1 MFAALGSFVG
11 AARVRKRARQ
21 WAALGALRPGLD
33 AAGAADIGWTL
44 FRPDVFRLLVVE
56 CGWPG
61 DRYEM

>member
-33 AAGAADIGWTL
+33 AVWAGRFPAP
-44 FRPDVFRLLVVE
+44 RR
-56 CGWPG
+56 
-61 DRYEM
+61 